1 MVKTLDM
8 FIVLVITG
16 AVIGKSGA
24 GDGGGQVL
32 GAREPWRWPVRAGCM
47 LTVGSGIAIT
57 YWRVGKCVE
66 WEELELE
73 LDRMGVG

>member
-1 MVKTLDM
+1 MGRV
-8 FIVLVITG
+8 VLV
-16 AVIGKSGA
+16 AV
-24 GDGGGQVL
+24 VVRFL

-73 LDRMGVG
+73 LDKMGVG